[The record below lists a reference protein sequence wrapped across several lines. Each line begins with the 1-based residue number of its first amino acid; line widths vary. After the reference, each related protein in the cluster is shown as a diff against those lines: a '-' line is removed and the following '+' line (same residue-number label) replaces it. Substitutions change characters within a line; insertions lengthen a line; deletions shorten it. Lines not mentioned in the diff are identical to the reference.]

1 MMTLRVQRI
10 GLRSA
15 VLRPDGFLAFY
26 VWDYPS
32 GGMGFIDAFWKA
44 AAEVDASAAELDEA
58 PRFPFCQQVKLAKM
72 CDEAGVRD
80 VKIEAIE
87 VETEFPNFEAL
98 WHPFTLGVGPAP
110 GYVKTLSA
118 DHQTELKAHLE
129 AKLGADGAVSLPA
142 KAWAVKGR

>member
-1 MMTLRVQRI
+1 
-10 GLRSA
+10 
-15 VLRPDGFLAFY
+15 LRPDGFLAFY

-58 PRFPFCQQVKLAKM
+58 PRFPFCQQVGLAKM